1 MALWILRAVFLL
13 ISTGVGISIVSSP
26 DQYEHG
32 FLIAIGLLLT
42 ACVIVSLDILMRR
55 KPIEIVSCSYFG
67 ILVGLFLTYIIGVAV
82 DPILQFSG
90 VEDSDKLKGAV
101 QLLIG
106 IPLCYIC
113 ISLLIQ
119 TRNDFRFVIPYVEFS
134 RELKGS
140 LPCVLDTSV
149 IIDGRIAEL
158 VNTNI
163 LDNRLVM
170 PGFVLLEL
178 QNIADSNDK
187 MRRTRGRRGLDIL
200 QALQSNRTI
209 DFAIDE
215 TELPE
220 MVNQPVDMK
229 LVLLAKHLGGKIVTG
244 DYNLNKVAQLH
255 DVSVI
260 NLNDISKAL
269 KPAFLPGENFQ
280 VKVVKQGEGDD
291 QGIGYLD
298 DGTMIVVEGG
308 RQHLHELV
316 RVSVTRVLQTSAG
329 QMIFTAY
336 EESLS

>member
-26 DQYEHG
+26 DAYDHG
-32 FLIAIGLLLT
+32 FLIAIGLLLV
-42 ACVIVSLDILMRR
+42 AVGIVSLDILLRR
-55 KPIEIVSCSYFG
+55 KPIEIVSCTYFG
-67 ILVGLFLTYIIGVAV
+67 VLVGLFLTYIIGVAV

-90 VEDSDKLKGAV
+90 VEDPAKLKGAV

-106 IPLCYIC
+106 IPLCYVC

-119 TRNDFRFVIPYVEFS
+119 TRNDFRFIIPYVEFS

-140 LPCVLDTSV
+140 VPCLLDTSV
-149 IIDGRIAEL
+149 IIDGRIADL
-158 VNTNI
+158 VNTQI

-200 QALQSNRTI
+200 QTLQNNRAI
-209 DFAIDE
+209 DFSIDE
-215 TELPE
+215 SELPE

-229 LVLLAKHLGGKIVTG
+229 LVLLAKHLGGKIMTG

-255 DVSVI
+255 DVAVI

-280 VKVVKQGEGDD
+280 VKVVKQGEGED
-291 QGIGYLD
+291 QGVGYLD

-308 RQHLHELV
+308 RSHLHELV

-329 QMIFTAY
+329 QMIFTSY
-336 EESLS
+336 EESL